1 MFTMRENKQVMS
13 WTCFI
18 CGQVVQKFSLVVA
31 HVEKHRQD
39 EQKPNSLLGAIYEDW
54 KRDNK

>member
-1 MFTMRENKQVMS
+1 MFTMWENKQIMT

-31 HVEKHRQD
+31 HVEKHKQER
-39 EQKPNSLLGAIYEDW
+39 EKPNSLLDAIYEEW
-54 KRDNK
+54 RIRK